1 MVINSCSKDSYLFD
15 DELWKD
21 NSGLSRPRM
30 TKSNPEPG
38 SGQQY
43 FPPVDIIVN
52 NSAVKDSMDEAWSLM
67 LASCSEAGR
76 REYGFLIFYN
86 PTTGT
91 LSTGQMCKGDLLSYD
106 KRGSVRITG
115 SCPSGTYPC
124 AKFHVHTSFY
134 SAPEGK
140 RRHTGLSDGDTSSV
154 IPTIIYDYVDPYT
167 YKGHPMNS
175 SKTVYSYYP

>member
-1 MVINSCSKDSYLFD
+1 MFD
-15 DELWKD
+15 DELWQEKSD
-21 NSGLSRPRM
+21 MSRPRM

-43 FPPVDIIVN
+43 FPPVSIIVSN
-52 NSAVKDSMDEAWSLM
+52 GEVRDSMERAWSLM
-67 LASCSEAGR
+67 LASCSEEGR
-76 REYGFLIFYN
+76 REYGFIIFYN
-86 PTTGT
+86 SSTGN
-91 LSTGQMCKGDLLSYD
+91 LSTGHICKGDLLSYD
-106 KRGSVRITG
+106 KRGSVNLKG
-115 SCPSGTYPC
+115 SCPSGSYPC

-134 SAPEGK
+134 YAPEGK
-140 RRHTGLSDGDTSSV
+140 RRPTGLSDGDTSSV